1 MAGFSSIIEGC
12 RNIYCDSPLSFCFM
26 CCLASCVVLL
36 HALPRFM
43 RCRASCV
50 VILLTLSYFLL
61 FHTSCAA
68 TLTALLHAPFY
79 DLAAFYDSLLLSPGL

>member
-12 RNIYCDSPLSFCFM
+12 RNIYCDSPLSFCF
-26 CCLASCVVLL
+26 L
-36 HALPRFM
+36 
-43 RCRASCV
+43 RCRTSCV
-50 VILLTLSYFLL
+50 VILLTLSYFMR

-79 DLAAFYDSLLLSPGL
+79 DLAVFYDSLLLSPGL